1 MPPVCRPRKREEFIC
16 NGSFAVALE
25 SSAACMRQDT
35 LLFRNTDT
43 EHANAVEVQSV
54 TTNKRMNRL
63 LLYAAEKTDIS
74 M

>member
-1 MPPVCRPRKREEFIC
+1 MLPVCRPRKREEFIC

-35 LLFRNTDT
+35 LLFRNTDI
-43 EHANAVEVQSV
+43 EHVNTAEAQSV
-54 TTNKRMNRL
+54 ATNKRMNRL
-63 LLYAAEKTDIS
+63 LLYAAGNTDIS